1 MEGWSH
7 FRGSAGGAEGGSHF
21 RGSAVLKPDFLLVS
35 CVFAM
40 LIEHTPHIYIY
51 NQISVQTELSIF

>member
-1 MEGWSH
+1 MEG
-7 FRGSAGGAEGGSHF
+7 GAISVDLLGVRRGGSHF

-40 LIEHTPHIYIY
+40 LIEHTPHIYI
-51 NQISVQTELSIF
+51 